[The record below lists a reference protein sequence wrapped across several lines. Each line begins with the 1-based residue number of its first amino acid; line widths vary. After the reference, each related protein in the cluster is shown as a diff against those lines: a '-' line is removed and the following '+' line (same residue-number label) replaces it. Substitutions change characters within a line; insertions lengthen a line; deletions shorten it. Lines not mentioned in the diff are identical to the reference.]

1 MNIWT
6 ALLPEPPRER
16 TLTVEAGEVVCPRRG
31 ITDIEECFI
40 CPSFRRLTGDVDGAV
55 SCTPRGRIEIPFLGV
70 PR

>member
-6 ALLPEPPRER
+6 ALFPQPPRER

-31 ITDIEECFI
+31 VTDIEECFT
-40 CPSFRRLTGDVDGAV
+40 CPSFRRLTDDFDGSV
-55 SCTPRGRIEIPFLGV
+55 SCVPRTSVGIPFLGI

>member
-31 ITDIEECFI
+31 ITDIEQCFI
-40 CPSFRRLTGDVDGAV
+40 CPSFRRLTDDFDGSV
-55 SCTPRGRIEIPFLGV
+55 SCVPRAKIGIPFLGN